1 MKKIL
6 LSIIILMFIFSS
18 VGCETYNNVMVTNQ
32 SVADKTTQQSYLLVF
47 SAYRDV
53 NTVLYYPKIDGL
65 SDIAKQDKLNKLI
78 FEDAKNAI
86 TLFDDDI
93 VCITVDYEVVTQSSE
108 ILSIKYIGRGYVSPQ
123 SEKEIT
129 VYYNSVVS
137 IPDEK
142 ILR

>member
-6 LSIIILMFIFSS
+6 LSIIILILIFSS
-18 VGCETYNNVMVTNQ
+18 VGCKTYNNVMVTTQ
-32 SVADKTTQQSYLLVF
+32 SVADQTTQQTYLLVF

-53 NTVLYYPKIDGL
+53 NTVLYYPRIDGL
-65 SDIAKQDKLNKLI
+65 SDTIKQDKLNLLI

-93 VCITVDYEVVTQSSE
+93 VCITIDYEIVTQTSE
-108 ILSIKYIGRGYVSPQ
+108 LISIKYTGRGYVSPQ

>member
-6 LSIIILMFIFSS
+6 ISIIILILIFLS
-18 VGCETYNNVMVTNQ
+18 VGCETYNNVMVTKP
-32 SVADKTTQQSYLLVF
+32 SVADQPSWQSYLLVF

-53 NTVLYYPKIDGL
+53 NTVLYYPRIDGL
-65 SDIAKQDKLNKLI
+65 SDTTKQDKLNKLI

-93 VCITVDYEVVTQSSE
+93 VCITVDYEIVTQSGE
-108 ILSIKYIGRGYVSPQ
+108 LLSIKYTGHGYASPQ

-142 ILR
+142 ILK